1 MTELGDSD
9 LTETQEMSLSGHST
23 PDAKRRY
30 IKRTEAQRLAAA
42 RKRRAWVSE
51 QTQPQIQN
59 GDAGGIQNDAAESG

>member
-1 MTELGDSD
+1 
-9 LTETQEMSLSGHST
+9 MSLSGHST

-59 GDAGGIQNDAAESG
+59 GDAAEIQNGAAESS